1 MAGKARQTRRMASS
15 ALSEERFPSLS
26 GDRLKERIMMSS
38 ARRFLVLCV
47 LSLLAV
53 ARSAPAA
60 RAQGFV
66 LAGAGP
72 VNRSMGGASTA
83 APLDATG
90 ALFWNP
96 ATLSGLPSSELDFA
110 LE

>member
-1 MAGKARQTRRMASS
+1 
-15 ALSEERFPSLS
+15 
-26 GDRLKERIMMSS
+26 MMSS

-72 VNRSMGGASTA
+72 GGSPGPRASPGMAEDTVER
-83 APLDATG
+83 G
-90 ALFWNP
+90 
-96 ATLSGLPSSELDFA
+96 
-110 LE
+110 